1 MKGGEKMRD
10 YKIYLLTF
18 PNGKQYVGMT
28 KQRLESRWKNGHG
41 YDFNKEMD
49 DDIKRFGWD
58 NIKKDVLETGL
69 TEQEAFEAETYYI
82 KEMKTREFGYNKGE
96 GGKIS
101 CPNRVI
107 VEYNGQKCTSLDLEA
122 MAQDGITHHDITTRL
137 SRGWDI
143 DRAITQKKHEKVFE
157 YEYNGAM
164 YTIDELYKMCKVE
177 IDRPAFV
184 NRLRSGWTIERALT
198 WEQGRKLQPYIN
210 TYEYNGDFYNIG
222 ELIQI
227 SNVEGLTDV
236 ILRDRINNK
245 HWSIEKAITQPLK
258 KQNQLFEYNGE
269 LYNSKQLA
277 NLSPYKM
284 THHHVMDRIRAGWSI
299 EKTINTPINKK

>member
-1 MKGGEKMRD
+1 MRD

-28 KQRLESRWKNGHG
+28 KQKLESRWKNGHG
-41 YDFNKEMD
+41 YDFNKEMY

-58 NIKKDVLETGL
+58 NIQKDVLETGL

-82 KEMKTREFGYNKGE
+82 KEMKTRELGYNKGE

-122 MAQDGITHHDITTRL
+122 MAQDGITYHDITTRL
-137 SRGWDI
+137 SRGWNI
-143 DRAITQKKHEKVFE
+143 DRAITQKKHEKILE
-157 YEYNGAM
+157 Y
-164 YTIDELYKMCKVE
+164 D
-177 IDRPAFV
+177 
-184 NRLRSGWTIERALT
+184 
-198 WEQGRKLQPYIN
+198 
-210 TYEYNGDFYNIG
+210 
-222 ELIQI
+222 
-227 SNVEGLTDV
+227 NVEGLTDT
-236 ILRDRINNK
+236 ILRNRINNQ
-245 HWSIEKAITQPLK
+245 HWSIEKAITKPLK

-269 LYNSKQLA
+269 LYNSRQLA

-299 EKTINTPINKK
+299 EKTINTPINKKIISYMLTIYQAYRSSFSR